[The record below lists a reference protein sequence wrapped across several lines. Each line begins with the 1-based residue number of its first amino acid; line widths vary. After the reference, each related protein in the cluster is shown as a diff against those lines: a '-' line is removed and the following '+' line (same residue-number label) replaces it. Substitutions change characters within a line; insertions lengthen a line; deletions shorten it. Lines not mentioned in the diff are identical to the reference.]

1 MVDNIRR
8 EVDFVMEQ
16 MAEPCPVTLFY
27 AYLPVCGAVQY
38 DFGLRWDRGCR
49 VECESVVR
57 YPFIFAHGDFSVLLY
72 SIT

>member
-16 MAEPCPVTLFY
+16 MAEPCPVTLFH

-38 DFGLRWDRGCR
+38 DFGLRWDRG
-49 VECESVVR
+49 VVLS
-57 YPFIFAHGDFSVLLY
+57 ASA
-72 SIT
+72 